1 MRKTLSASPLAL
13 CGLCVL
19 GIFGCSGSS
28 QFLNTG
34 LPGGQPAGQPTQHSN
49 GIVQDWSTSHTLYP
63 SVGDVNAMVAVQND
77 PRAILS
83 WQAAARQERTRGQRH
98 INLQSEVRRDWSI
111 SLGTGGVAATM
122 YPAKFSFDVNA
133 TADCTNDFAVFAV
146 NVATSATQPNIVGFN
161 NLYSGTAGSTG
172 ICNAPANGRTAG
184 PSDDGVSATTLW
196 SYNVVAADGQVSTSP
211 ALSLDGT
218 KVAFVETGSGTT
230 AHFHVLA
237 PSPFDGV
244 NFSNLQDAT
253 TNTATIDAIFGF
265 VTSAPIAGTGNATD
279 LALVPSSGTASD
291 TLSSPFV
298 DYAHDVAYIGNDS
311 GTLFRV
317 INVFCSTSACAGGGN
332 PAPSL
337 DTSWG
342 TGGALAT
349 GCSGTLTGPVVDGG
363 TGNIFV
369 GCSDGKLYGFTSA
382 GVALTGSPLSV
393 GDGSSTGN
401 GNVGGIVDP
410 PMIDAVNGFVYVVSG
425 SSGGSTVLVQA
436 GTTSFTS
443 PAPAIA
449 TLGPGPNFRIHAP
462 SFNAAYFSGSGT
474 PLIYDWALDSGGA
487 HITLYGVGFTGHTMN
502 SGTPPIANQFT
513 VGTSVPVEFSPT
525 TEFLNGATDRLFVS
539 GLVNASPNFIME
551 NINAFPGGVT
561 ASTAEGSGT
570 SGIVVDNVSG
580 SAQAS
585 SIYFGVLAPGTN
597 ANTAV
602 KLTQTGLN

>member
-1 MRKTLSASPLAL
+1 
-13 CGLCVL
+13 
-19 GIFGCSGSS
+19 
-28 QFLNTG
+28 
-34 LPGGQPAGQPTQHSN
+34 
-49 GIVQDWSTSHTLYP
+49 
-63 SVGDVNAMVAVQND
+63 
-77 PRAILS
+77 
-83 WQAAARQERTRGQRH
+83 
-98 INLQSEVRRDWSI
+98 
-111 SLGTGGVAATM
+111 M

-133 TADCTNDFAVFAV
+133 TPDCTNDFAVFAV
-146 NVATSATQPNIVGFN
+146 NVATSATQPNIVAFN

-172 ICNAPANGRTAG
+172 ICNAPANGRTTG
-184 PSDDGVSATTLW
+184 PGDDGVSATALW

-237 PSPFDGV
+237 WAAFDGV
-244 NFSNLQDAT
+244 PAGLQDVT
-253 TNTATIDAIFGF
+253 QPVTIDAIFGF
-265 VTSAPIAGTGNATD
+265 APSAPPAGSGLATD
-279 LALVPSSGTASD
+279 LALIPSSGTASD

-298 DYAHDVAYIGNDS
+298 DYAHDKAYIGNDS

-317 INVFCSTSACAGGGN
+317 SNVFCTTSACTGGGN

-337 DTSWG
+337 DGTWG
-342 TGGALAT
+342 TGGKLAT

-382 GVALTGSPLSV
+382 GVAITGSPLSV
-393 GDGSSTGN
+393 GDGSTTVN

-410 PMIDAVNGFVYVVSG
+410 PMIDSVNGFVYVVSG
-425 SSGGSTVLVQA
+425 SIGGSAVLVQA
-436 GTTSFTS
+436 GTTSFSS
-443 PAPAIA
+443 PTAVIA
-449 TLGPGPNFRIHAP
+449 TLGSGGHFKLHDP
-462 SFNAAYFSGSGT
+462 SFNAGYFSGGT
-474 PLIYDWALDSGGA
+474 ALIYDWALNASDTQ
-487 HITLYGVGFTGHTMN
+487 ITLYGVGFTGHTMN
-502 SGTPPIANQFT
+502 AGIPPLANQFS
-513 VGTSVPVEFSPT
+513 VPSSVPVELSPT

-551 NINAFPGGVT
+551 NINAIPVSVT